1 MIMNF
6 FFTHPFI
13 LLVVGFGLTALL
25 LAWFIFD
32 IHRKWNRIFGTR
44 ARKDTDAL
52 AEVLEQLA
60 AVEKNIRKLGEQV
73 NELEGIG
80 AVAIQKV
87 GFKRFNP
94 FEHTGGDQSFA
105 VALLDRKNNGVIISS
120 LYTRDGV
127 RVYAKR
133 MEAGASKHPLSA
145 EEHEVLQQAID
156 GNHKS

>member
-6 FFTHPFI
+6 FLTHPFT
-13 LLVVGFGLTALL
+13 LLAIGFGVIVLL

-32 IHRKWNRIFGTR
+32 IHRKWNRLFGTR

-52 AEVLEQLA
+52 AEVLKRLA
-60 AVEKNIRKLGEQV
+60 AVEKNIGKLKERV
-73 NELEGIG
+73 NELESIG
-80 AVAIQKV
+80 AVAIQKI

-105 VALLDRKNNGVIISS
+105 LALLDRKNNGVIISS

-133 MEAGASKHPLSA
+133 VEAGASKHPLSA
-145 EEHEVLQQAID
+145 EEHEVLRQAMD
-156 GNHKS
+156 GDRKS

>member
-6 FFTHPFI
+6 FLIHPFT
-13 LLVVGFGLTALL
+13 LFSTGFGVIELL
-25 LAWFIFD
+25 LAWFILD
-32 IHRKWNRIFGTR
+32 IHRKWNRMFGTR

-52 AEVLEQLA
+52 AEVLKRLA
-60 AVEKNIRKLGEQV
+60 AVEKNIEKLGERV
-73 NELEGIG
+73 HELEDIG
-80 AVAIQKV
+80 TVAIQKI

-105 VALLDRKNNGVIISS
+105 IALLDHKNNGVVISS

-133 MEAGASKHPLSA
+133 VETGASKHPLSA

-156 GNHKS
+156 GNQKS